1 MNSGPTSSRR
11 SSNHDPPVAGVDGY
25 RGGWVAVVLDPAG
38 SRVVTARRFAEIAA
52 LEVDVIAVDI
62 PIGIPATERAADV
75 EARRV
80 VGPRASS
87 VFTTPPRAAL
97 EAPTFAEAVAKA
109 RAATGKGIS
118 QQAYALR
125 HRILEVDPF
134 AERDERIVEVHPEVS
149 FAELAAAAL
158 PHSKRTAEGLAHRRQ
173 LLAHA
178 GIDVPDSPRAP
189 EADLLD
195 AAVAAW
201 TARRYQCGEAR
212 PLPEHHEDRIG
223 AIWR

>member
-1 MNSGPTSSRR
+1 V
-11 SSNHDPPVAGVDGY
+11 DAPVAGVDGY
-25 RGGWVAVVLDPAG
+25 RGGWVAVLLEG
-38 SRVVTARRFAEIAA
+38 SASSAVTARDFADIAA
-52 LEVDVIAVDI
+52 LDVAVIAVDV
-62 PIGIPATERAADV
+62 PIGIPETARAADV
-75 EARRV
+75 EARKV

-109 RAATGKGIS
+109 REATRKGIS

-125 HRILEVDPF
+125 RRILEVDAL
-134 AERDERIVEVHPEVS
+134 AEHDERIVEVHPEVS
-149 FAELAAAAL
+149 FAELAAAVL
-158 PHSKRTAEGLAHRRQ
+158 THSKRTAEGLVERRR
-173 LLAHA
+173 LLAGA
-178 GIDVPDSPRAP
+178 GIDVPEAPGVP

-201 TARRYQCGEAR
+201 TARRYRHGKAK
-212 PLPEHHEDRIG
+212 PLPEGHERRIG

>member
-1 MNSGPTSSRR
+1 M
-11 SSNHDPPVAGVDGY
+11 
-25 RGGWVAVVLDPAG
+25 AVVLDPTGAH
-38 SRVVTARRFAEIAA
+38 VATARNFAEVAA
-52 LEVDVIAVDI
+52 LDVDVIAVDV

-75 EARRV
+75 EARKV
-80 VGPRASS
+80 VGRRASS

-97 EAPTFAEAVAKA
+97 EAATFADAVVAA
-109 RAATGKGIS
+109 RAVTGKGIS

-125 HRILEVDPF
+125 RRILEVDAF
-134 AERDERIVEVHPEVS
+134 AEGDDRIVEVHPEVS

-158 PHSKRTAEGLAHRRQ
+158 PYSKRTSEGLAERRR

-178 GIDVPDSPRAP
+178 GIDVPEAPGVP

-201 TARRYQCGEAR
+201 TARRYRRGGAKS
-212 PLPEHHEDRIG
+212 LPEEHEGRIG